1 MRFWIVDWSSIFH
14 KVRLVRMNPKNEY
27 KIAFNTRLLSVQDD
41 VGLTN
46 APVTFQYI

>member
-27 KIAFNTRLLSVQDD
+27 KIAFNTHQDYYQFKMMSV
-41 VGLTN
+41 
-46 APVTFQYI
+46 